1 MNELTTVEHSK
12 DSGVLR
18 LLSDFVRGTEVKRLI
33 NQIIN
38 AQNRNNF
45 RSLVVLS
52 EYPSEG
58 KTFFTAALALS
69 YARYLASNV
78 LIVNTIPQQGQ
89 GDALLKAVVG
99 RHNSSTL
106 KGANG
111 RVDLISA
118 RMDSAGQFDSPDF
131 QVAYYID
138 KFASNYDI
146 VLIDTCAMS
155 MNASEYIDPVIVARY
170 AEASILI
177 TSSRSVERS
186 TARKIVQKLN
196 RYGIKPLGTVY
207 NSGAVNRWMNRQ

>member
-1 MNELTTVEHSK
+1 MNELTTVEQNK
-12 DSGVLR
+12 DNGVLR
-18 LLSDFVRGTEVKRLI
+18 LLNDFVRGTEVKRLI

-38 AQNRNNF
+38 AQNRNGF
-45 RSLVVLS
+45 RTLVILS
-52 EYPSEG
+52 EFAGEG
-58 KTFFTAALALS
+58 KTFFTAAMALS

-106 KGANG
+106 KGASG
-111 RVDLISA
+111 RIDLIAA

-131 QVAYYID
+131 QIAYYID
-138 KFASNYDI
+138 KFANNYDL

-155 MNASEYIDPVIVARY
+155 MNTSEYIDPVIVARY
-170 AEASILI
+170 ADASILI
-177 TSSRSVERS
+177 TSNRSVERGV
-186 TARKIVQKLN
+186 ARKIVQKLN

-207 NSGAVNRWMNRQ
+207 NSGAVNKWMSRQ